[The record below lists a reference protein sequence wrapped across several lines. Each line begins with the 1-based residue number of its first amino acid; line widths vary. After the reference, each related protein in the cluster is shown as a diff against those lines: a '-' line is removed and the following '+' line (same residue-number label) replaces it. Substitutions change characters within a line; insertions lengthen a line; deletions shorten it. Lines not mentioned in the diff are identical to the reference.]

1 MSVLRYIC
9 AFSFAKC
16 VGFLLVLVSGVNLF
30 HKKMVKARR
39 ARRRVSTR
47 RIRARPYKFA
57 SSSKRVVRRSVFAN
71 PCPKVTEKNDWA
83 DAVCSVCM
91 ECPHNAVLLLCSS
104 HDKGCRPY
112 MCGTSF
118 RYSNCLDQYKKA
130 SAKLTPSHQQ
140 VVNSKREVENLK
152 CPLCRGQVK
161 GWTIVKPA
169 RDDLNL
175 KKRSCMQEGCS
186 FSGAFKELRKH
197 MKKDHPC
204 AQPREVDPDV
214 EQEWRRF
221 EVEQDR
227 NDVISTIRSTMP
239 GATVFGDYVIERGAY
254 GSDSDEEREE
264 VGRIGAGIGRNLVNV
279 FLLLQAFGGSDLASD
294 TSHGQSSES
303 NDLTINQSDVDSSE
317 DEEDGARSFANQMRS
332 QRRVLLGR
340 SASRRRR

>member
-1 MSVLRYIC
+1 
-9 AFSFAKC
+9 
-16 VGFLLVLVSGVNLF
+16 
-30 HKKMVKARR
+30 
-39 ARRRVSTR
+39 
-47 RIRARPYKFA
+47 
-57 SSSKRVVRRSVFAN
+57 
-71 PCPKVTEKNDWA
+71 
-83 DAVCSVCM
+83 
-91 ECPHNAVLLLCSS
+91 
-104 HDKGCRPY
+104 
-112 MCGTSF
+112 
-118 RYSNCLDQYKKA
+118 
-130 SAKLTPSHQQ
+130 
-140 VVNSKREVENLK
+140 
-152 CPLCRGQVK
+152 
-161 GWTIVKPA
+161 
-169 RDDLNL
+169 
-175 KKRSCMQEGCS
+175 MQEGCS

-254 GSDSDEEREE
+254 GSDSDEEEEEVEREE

-294 TSHGQSSES
+294 TSHGLSSES

-332 QRRVLLGR
+332 RRRVLLGR
-340 SASRRRR
+340 SASRRGRDREANQNSDHSR

>member
-1 MSVLRYIC
+1 
-9 AFSFAKC
+9 
-16 VGFLLVLVSGVNLF
+16 
-30 HKKMVKARR
+30 MVKARR
-39 ARRRVSTR
+39 ASRRRVSTR

-57 SSSKRVVRRSVFAN
+57 SSKRVVRKAN
-71 PCPKVTEKNDWA
+71 TCTKVMDKKDWA

-130 SAKLTPSHQQ
+130 SAKLMPQQQ
-140 VVNSKREVENLK
+140 VVNNSKRELAENLK

-169 RDDLNL
+169 RDGLNL
-175 KKRSCMQEGCS
+175 KKRSCMQENCS

-221 EVEQDR
+221 EVEQER

-254 GSDSDEEREE
+254 GSDSDEEEEEEEREE

-294 TSHGQSSES
+294 TSHG
-303 NDLTINQSDVDSSE
+303 NDLTINQSDVESSG
-317 DEEDGARSFANQMRS
+317 DEEEGDGDRSFGNRMRS
-332 QRRVLLGR
+332 QRRALLGR
-340 SASRRRR
+340 SVSRRRRDREANQNSDHPR

>member
-1 MSVLRYIC
+1 
-9 AFSFAKC
+9 
-16 VGFLLVLVSGVNLF
+16 
-30 HKKMVKARR
+30 MVKARR

-57 SSSKRVVRRSVFAN
+57 SFKRVVGRSVFAN
-71 PCPKVTEKNDWA
+71 TCPKVMEKNDWA

-130 SAKLTPSHQQ
+130 SAKLMPSHQQQ
-140 VVNSKREVENLK
+140 VVNSKCELAENLK

-175 KKRSCMQEGCS
+175 KKRSCMQENCS
-186 FSGAFKELRKH
+186 FAGSFKELRRH

-254 GSDSDEEREE
+254 GSDSDEDEEEEEEEREREE

-279 FLLLQAFGGSDLASD
+279 FLMLQAFGGSGNGSETSHGLASD
-294 TSHGQSSES
+294 AD
-303 NDLTINQSDVDSSE
+303 DLTINQSDVESSGE
-317 DEEDGARSFANQMRS
+317 EEDGARTLANRMRS
-332 QRRVLLGR
+332 QRRALMGR
-340 SASRRRR
+340 SVSRRRRDREANQNSDHPR

>member
-1 MSVLRYIC
+1 
-9 AFSFAKC
+9 
-16 VGFLLVLVSGVNLF
+16 
-30 HKKMVKARR
+30 MVKARR

-57 SSSKRVVRRSVFAN
+57 SSKRVVRKST
-71 PCPKVTEKNDWA
+71 CPKVMEKNDWA

-130 SAKLTPSHQQ
+130 SAKLIPSDQQ
-140 VVNSKREVENLK
+140 LPVNSKCELANLK

-175 KKRSCMQEGCS
+175 KKRSCMQEDCS
-186 FSGAFKELRKH
+186 FAGTFKELRKH

-221 EVEQDR
+221 EIEQDR

-254 GSDSDEEREE
+254 GSDSDDEDEEEREE

-279 FLLLQAFGGSDLASD
+279 FLLLQASGGSGNASETSHGLASD
-294 TSHGQSSES
+294 AD
-303 NDLTINQSDVDSSE
+303 DLTINQSDVESSGDE
-317 DEEDGARSFANQMRS
+317 EEDGARSFANQMRS

-340 SASRRRR
+340 SVSRRQRDREANQNSDHPR

>member
-1 MSVLRYIC
+1 
-9 AFSFAKC
+9 
-16 VGFLLVLVSGVNLF
+16 
-30 HKKMVKARR
+30 
-39 ARRRVSTR
+39 
-47 RIRARPYKFA
+47 
-57 SSSKRVVRRSVFAN
+57 
-71 PCPKVTEKNDWA
+71 
-83 DAVCSVCM
+83 
-91 ECPHNAVLLLCSS
+91 
-104 HDKGCRPY
+104 

-118 RYSNCLDQYKKA
+118 RYSNCLDQYNKA

-294 TSHGQSSES
+294 TSHGLSSES
-303 NDLTINQSDVDSSE
+303 NHLTINQSDVDSSE

-332 QRRVLLGR
+332 RRRVLLGR
-340 SASRRRR
+340 SASRRRRDREANQNSDHSR

>member
-1 MSVLRYIC
+1 M
-9 AFSFAKC
+9 A
-16 VGFLLVLVSGVNLF
+16 
-30 HKKMVKARR
+30 KARR
-39 ARRRVSTR
+39 ATRRVSTR
-47 RIRARPYKFA
+47 RIRARPYKFT
-57 SSSKRVVRRSVFAN
+57 SSKRVVRRSVFAN
-71 PCPKVTEKNDWA
+71 TCPKLTEKNDWA
-83 DAVCSVCM
+83 EAVCSVCM

-130 SAKLTPSHQQ
+130 SAKLIPSHQQ
-140 VVNSKREVENLK
+140 QQVMNSKCELANLK

-169 RDDLNL
+169 REELNL
-175 KKRSCMQEGCS
+175 KKRSCMQENCS
-186 FSGAFKELRKH
+186 FSGDFKELRKH

-227 NDVISTIRSTMP
+227 NDVMSTIRSTMP

-254 GSDSDEEREE
+254 GSDSDEEEEDEEREE

-279 FLLLQAFGGSDLASD
+279 FLLLQAFGGSGNASETSHGLASD
-294 TSHGQSSES
+294 DNEV
-303 NDLTINQSDVDSSE
+303 TINQSDVESSSGDE
-317 DEEDGARSFANQMRS
+317 DDGTRTFGNRMRS

-340 SASRRRR
+340 SVSSRRRRDREANQNSDHPR